1 MPDDVVTTFYTEA
14 SAAMDQLSRHV
25 DHLAGQFR
33 EHAIA
38 DAQAGLAAVTGEL
51 RQFAVMVD
59 VLRGPLAVDPERLRQ
74 NGRSLDD
81 QMAALARHLESLIAA
96 QDQEDWVTVAD
107 VLELDLGPALT
118 GWGPLLRGLAAG
130 VGVGA

>member
-1 MPDDVVTTFYTEA
+1 MSEDVVLTFYNEA
-14 SAAMDQLSRHV
+14 SAAMDQLSQRV
-25 DHLAGQFR
+25 NHLGAQFR
-33 EHAIA
+33 QHAIA

-81 QMAALARHLESLIAA
+81 QMAALAHHLESLIAA

-107 VLELDLGPALT
+107 VLELDLGPSLT
-118 GWGPLLRGLAAG
+118 GWGPLLRQLAA
-130 VGVGA
+130 APAA

>member
-1 MPDDVVTTFYTEA
+1 MSDDVVTTFYAEA

-33 EHAIA
+33 QHAIA
-38 DAQAGLAAVTGEL
+38 EAQAGLAAVTGEL

-81 QMAALARHLESLIAA
+81 QMAALAGHLQALIAA

-118 GWGPLLRGLAAG
+118 GWGPLLRGLAA
-130 VGVGA
+130 AAPAA